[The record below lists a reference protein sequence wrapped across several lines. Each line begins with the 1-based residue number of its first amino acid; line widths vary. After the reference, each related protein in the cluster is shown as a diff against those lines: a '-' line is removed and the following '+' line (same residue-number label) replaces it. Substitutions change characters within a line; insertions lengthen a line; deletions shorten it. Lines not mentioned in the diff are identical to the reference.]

1 MNKPQRLLVAI
12 CLLACTALLAACG
25 SSSKSSSAAATSASG
40 GATTSTAASSAS
52 GGSGGTGSPSA
63 FVSPQIAAQAK
74 SVNGIAPLGVVATTA
89 QLKARVASYEST
101 PTNLLTT
108 APVTKKATS
117 GKNIVMLVCG
127 VPVCSQYADATQ
139 QAASLLGWKVTR
151 VPSGVSPEQFVQ
163 AYSQAIADKPDL
175 VIGSGVPR
183 SVINVGLTKLA
194 KMHIPTIQFAAGIT
208 AEPSQ
213 GLYTAD
219 TAPLY
224 SAVAIQASEAVAL
237 DGNLKSK
244 LVIFNVPQYP
254 ENTRMSQI
262 MSQYLPKICPSC
274 SINIQTA
281 AATDIGSLG
290 QKVTS
295 YLQAHSSTKYVMCAF
310 GDLCQGVGS
319 AVRSAGFTDVKIL
332 SRDSSTTNFQ
342 DIANGLEWAAS
353 PLPTAE
359 VGWQLIDMAQRIFNK
374 QSLANTS
381 SAQRPVFVTKVPD
394 PKSSTVGTVTNYQG
408 LYKKL
413 WKLG

>member
-1 MNKPQRLLVAI
+1 MSRAR
-12 CLLACTALLAACG
+12 CLITMLCLIGCAACLAACG
-25 SSSKSSSAAATSASG
+25 SSSSSSSGGASQTSGAGGGNSTASGSAAAA
-40 GATTSTAASSAS
+40 
-52 GGSGGTGSPSA
+52 GTGSPSA
-63 FVSPQIAAQAK
+63 FVSPAIAAQVK
-74 SVNGIAPLGVVATTA
+74 SVNGIPPLGKPATMSV
-89 QLKARVASYEST
+89 LKSRVALYESV
-101 PTNLLTT
+101 PKNLLTT
-108 APVTKKATS
+108 APVTKKATP

-139 QAASLLGWKVTR
+139 QAATLLGWKLTR

-163 AYSQAIADKPDL
+163 AYTQAIADKPDL

-183 SVINVGLTKLA
+183 SVINDGLTKLA
-194 KMHIPTIQFAAGIT
+194 QLHIPTIQFAAGIT

-224 SAVAIQASEAVAL
+224 AAVAIQASEAVAL
-237 DGNLKSK
+237 DGDMKSNM
-244 LVIFNVPQYP
+244 VIFNVPQYP

-262 MSQYLPKICPSC
+262 ISQYLPKICSGC
-274 SINIQTA
+274 SVDIQTA

-295 YLQAHSSTKYVMCAF
+295 YLQSHPSTKYVMCAF
-310 GDLCQGVGS
+310 GDLCQGVGA
-319 AVRSAGFTDVKIL
+319 AVRSAGFSDVKIL

-342 DIANGLEWAAS
+342 NIANGLEWAAS

-374 QSLANTS
+374 QSVANTS
-381 SAQRPVFVTKVPD
+381 TAQRPVFVTKVPN
-394 PKSSTVGTVTNYQG
+394 PKSSTVGTVPNYQA